1 MQICEGSNSQSGHN
15 IQAPMLWLAVNLH
28 KERRKIKSRDIW
40 TPAVVYCTLNRS
52 FQTRQV
58 ISNAEDN
65 LKPSTL
71 SSLGST

>member
-1 MQICEGSNSQSGHN
+1 MSFESRS
-15 IQAPMLWLAVNLH
+15 PMLSLG
-28 KERRKIKSRDIW
+28 
-40 TPAVVYCTLNRS
+40 TGQPQCVYCTLNRS
-52 FQTRQV
+52 FQARQV